1 MKLTSRLVIVLTIFI
16 SIATFSAGLFSVI
29 TNHDQQVS
37 NYKKS
42 LNVIHAEMKSSLEDP
57 VSLALL
63 IANQSTI
70 PMSLGFIT
78 DDNDITYLVD
88 NAGTNI
94 TKLDKDLI
102 DRGDKQTLSIGSELV
117 RFFKTGKGEAVVFVM
132 STKEIDEQIG
142 QIWEKIL
149 LFNLLLIL
157 ICVAAVLLIFRRDSK
172 INSSARAMQ
181 EFIGDASHELKTPL
195 TVIRGY
201 SEMLGGHPEKV
212 EKYAQRINAESL
224 RMTEIIDRLLKI
236 AALDENVQA
245 EAVEI
250 NITNLMKSQVED
262 ILIIQ
267 PKREITF
274 HSEPLTIKAPLE
286 LVEILITNLLTNA
299 RIHSPENTPMRII
312 IGDKKLIIED
322 GGPGLSEI
330 PDKPFKRFDTSRS
343 RETGG
348 SGLGMSLVQKSA
360 KEIGAKLTFA
370 KSDLGGLKVEILF
383 K

>member
-1 MKLTSRLVIVLTIFI
+1 MKLTSRLVIVLTVFI

-63 IANQSTI
+63 IANRSTI

-117 RFFKTGKGEAVVFVM
+117 RFFKSGKGEAIAFVI
-132 STKEIDEQIG
+132 STKEIDKQIG
-142 QIWEKIL
+142 QIWGKIL
-149 LFNLLLIL
+149 FFNLLLIL

-201 SEMLGGHPEKV
+201 SEMLSTDPANV
-212 EKYAQRINAESL
+212 QKYSARINDESL
-224 RMTEIIDRLLKI
+224 RMSNIIDRLLKI
-236 AALDENVQA
+236 AALDEGHHGESISIELTDYVSSQLDDLRILQPNR
-245 EAVEI
+245 EI
-250 NITNLMKSQVED
+250 RFDATQ
-262 ILIIQ
+262 LIIKV
-267 PKREITF
+267 PY
-274 HSEPLTIKAPLE
+274 
-286 LVEILITNLLTNA
+286 EILDTLISNLLTNA
-299 RIHSPENTPMRII
+299 RVHTPADAPIWVSI
-312 IGDKKLIIED
+312 KGKTLTIED

-348 SGLGMSLVQKSA
+348 SGLGMSLIQKSA
-360 KEIGAKLTFA
+360 KEIGAKLTFS
-370 KSDLGGLKVEILF
+370 KSDLGGLKIEIQF

>member
-88 NAGTNI
+88 NAGTSI
-94 TKLDKDLI
+94 TKLNKDLI
-102 DRGDKQTLSIGSELV
+102 DSGDKQTLSIGSELV
-117 RFFKTGKGEAVVFVM
+117 RFFKTGNGEAVAFVI
-132 STKEIDEQIG
+132 STKEIDKQIG
-142 QIWEKIL
+142 QIWGKIL

-172 INSSARAMQ
+172 INSAARAMQ

-195 TVIRGY
+195 TVIRG
-201 SEMLGGHPEKV
+201 
-212 EKYAQRINAESL
+212 
-224 RMTEIIDRLLKI
+224 
-236 AALDENVQA
+236 
-245 EAVEI
+245 
-250 NITNLMKSQVED
+250 
-262 ILIIQ
+262 
-267 PKREITF
+267 F
-274 HSEPLTIKAPLE
+274 
-286 LVEILITNLLTNA
+286 
-299 RIHSPENTPMRII
+299 
-312 IGDKKLIIED
+312 
-322 GGPGLSEI
+322 
-330 PDKPFKRFDTSRS
+330 
-343 RETGG
+343 
-348 SGLGMSLVQKSA
+348 
-360 KEIGAKLTFA
+360 
-370 KSDLGGLKVEILF
+370 
-383 K
+383 